1 MWSDNREQ
9 GLGFS
14 SNFVVSNNHRMQST
28 SYVPGTVVLLYK
40 QHLTWGKAFTVD
52 GQVARLEESH
62 TGNSGTFSSVL

>member
-52 GQVARLEESH
+52 G
-62 TGNSGTFSSVL
+62 